1 MVGDKNNEF
10 LLLVKAKDLAK
21 YTIKITDNPKRFPK
35 KYRFTFVNR
44 MQDMVLDI
52 YELIN
57 TANELNANDKQAL
70 TERLRL
76 QNQAITKCK
85 TMLFLIDLC
94 LENESISLNNRQ
106 AEIWSKYV
114 CNVKN
119 MTINW
124 HVKDKAKLK

>member
-1 MVGDKNNEF
+1 MAGNNNEF
-10 LLLVKAKDLAK
+10 LLLVKTKDLIE
-21 YTIKITDNPKRFPK
+21 YTLEVTDNSKRFPK

-44 MQDMVLDI
+44 MQNIVLDI

-57 TANELNANDKQAL
+57 TANELNTNNKDTL
-70 TERLRL
+70 TERLKL
-76 QNQAITKCK
+76 QNEAITKCK

-94 LENESISLNNRQ
+94 LKKESIGIDHRR
-106 AEIWSKYV
+106 AEVWSKHV

-124 HVKDKAKLK
+124 HTKDRAKLK

>member
-1 MVGDKNNEF
+1 MAGNNNEF

-21 YTIKITDNPKRFPK
+21 YTINITDNPKKFPK

-57 TANELNANDKQAL
+57 TANELNTNDKQTL

-94 LENESISLNNRQ
+94 LENESIGIDCRQ
-106 AEIWSKYV
+106 VEVWSRHV
-114 CNVKN
+114 ANVKN
-119 MTINW
+119 MAINW
-124 HVKDKAKLK
+124 HTRDRKKMK

>member
-10 LLLVKAKDLAK
+10 LLLVKAKDLAQ

-35 KYRFTFVNR
+35 KFRFTFVNR

-57 TANELNANDKQAL
+57 TANELNTNDKHAL

-94 LENESISLNNRQ
+94 LENESIGIDCRQ
-106 AEIWSKYV
+106 AEVWSRHV
-114 CNVKN
+114 TNVKN
-119 MTINW
+119 MAINW
-124 HVKDKAKLK
+124 HARDKKKMK

>member
-1 MVGDKNNEF
+1 MAGDKNNEF

-21 YTIKITDNPKRFPK
+21 YTINITDNPKRFPK

-57 TANELNANDKQAL
+57 TANELNTNNEQSLA
-70 TERLRL
+70 ERLRL

-94 LENESISLNNRQ
+94 LENENIGIDSRQ
-106 AEIWSKYV
+106 AEVWARHV
-114 CNVKN
+114 TNVKN
-119 MTINW
+119 MAINW
-124 HVKDKAKLK
+124 HTRDRKK

>member
-1 MVGDKNNEF
+1 MAGNNNEF
-10 LLLVKAKDLAK
+10 LLLVKSKDLAK
-21 YTIKITDNPKRFPK
+21 YTIKITDNSKRFPK

-44 MQDMVLDI
+44 MQEMVLDI

-57 TANELNANDKQAL
+57 TANELNTNDKQAL
-70 TERLRL
+70 IDRLRL
-76 QNQAITKCK
+76 QNKAITKCK

-94 LENESISLNNRQ
+94 LENESIGINNRQ
-106 AEIWSKYV
+106 AEVWSKLV

-119 MTINW
+119 MIINW

>member
-1 MVGDKNNEF
+1 MAGNNNEF
-10 LLLVKAKDLAK
+10 LLLVKVKDLIE
-21 YTIKITDNPKRFPK
+21 YTLEVTDNSKRFPK

-44 MQDMVLDI
+44 MQNIVLDI

-57 TANELNANDKQAL
+57 AANELNANNKDTL
-70 TERLRL
+70 IERLKL
-76 QNQAITKCK
+76 QNEAITKCK
-85 TMLFLIDLC
+85 TMLFLIDSC
-94 LENESISLNNRQ
+94 LKKESIEVTHRQ
-106 AEIWSKYV
+106 AEVWSKHV

>member
-1 MVGDKNNEF
+1 MAGNNNEF
-10 LLLVKAKDLAK
+10 LLLVKTKDLIE
-21 YTIKITDNPKRFPK
+21 YTLEVTDNSKRFPK

-44 MQDMVLDI
+44 MQNIVIDI

-57 TANELNANDKQAL
+57 TANELNTNNKDTL
-70 TERLRL
+70 TERLKL
-76 QNQAITKCK
+76 QNEAITKCK

-94 LENESISLNNRQ
+94 LKKESIGIDHRQ
-106 AEIWSKYV
+106 AEVWSKHV

-124 HVKDKAKLK
+124 HVKDKTKLK

>member
-1 MVGDKNNEF
+1 MAGNNNEF

-21 YTIKITDNPKRFPK
+21 YTINITDNPKRFPK

-57 TANELNANDKQAL
+57 TANELNTNDKQAL

-94 LENESISLNNRQ
+94 LENESIGIDSRQ
-106 AEIWSKYV
+106 AEVWARHV
-114 CNVKN
+114 ANVKN
-119 MTINW
+119 MAVNW
-124 HVKDKAKLK
+124 HARDKKKLE

>member
-1 MVGDKNNEF
+1 MATNNNKDF
-10 LLLVKAKDLAK
+10 LLLVKTKDLIE
-21 YTIKITDNPKRFPK
+21 YTLEVTDNSKRFPK

-44 MQDMVLDI
+44 MQNIVLDI

-57 TANELNANDKQAL
+57 TANELNTNNKDTL
-70 TERLRL
+70 TERLKL
-76 QNQAITKCK
+76 QNAAITKCK

-94 LENESISLNNRQ
+94 FKKESIGIDHRQ
-106 AEIWSKYV
+106 AEVWSKHV

-124 HVKDKAKLK
+124 HTKDRAKLK

>member
-1 MVGDKNNEF
+1 MAGNNNEF
-10 LLLVKAKDLAK
+10 LLLVKTKDLIE
-21 YTIKITDNPKRFPK
+21 YTLEVTDNSKRFPK

-44 MQDMVLDI
+44 MQNIVLDI

-57 TANELNANDKQAL
+57 TANELNTNNKDTL
-70 TERLRL
+70 TERLKL
-76 QNQAITKCK
+76 QNEAITKCK

-94 LENESISLNNRQ
+94 LKKESIGIDHRQ
-106 AEIWSKYV
+106 AEVWSKHV

-124 HVKDKAKLK
+124 HVKDKTKLK